1 MADRKPAI
9 LFDGLNVL
17 YRCAYAMM
25 PGGLSVVLDGEETH
39 TGAAYRMLR
48 TIVEVHST
56 EPAAVP
62 VVVWD
67 ADLSRATL
75 RRHKMD
81 KSYKAGRAPKN
92 ELDLDFHREVHDQRR
107 LLNKLLARV
116 GCFQAVAGEG
126 WEADDVIANLAKRLS
141 KRGSVL
147 IVSNDRD
154 MLSLLDF
161 DGVRILN
168 IGSRRHSQPGELY
181 DYRDREWFQEK
192 YSDVEPSQWIEMRAL
207 MGDSSDGIKGV
218 AGIGEVW
225 AYKLIRAY
233 GTALDVIAFAEEIE
247 KNGVTEVGHL
257 AGPLVKANAVRKK
270 LVGQQVTV
278 KKARKLIELNYRAP
292 FEWVE
297 RDVDRRV
304 ALREIRKLRF
314 KSFLAGT
321 LRTQLSE
328 MLDACAA

>member
-1 MADRKPAI
+1 VI

-25 PGGLSVVLDGEETH
+25 PGGLSVVLDGETTS

-48 TIVEVHST
+48 TIVEVHAT
-56 EPAAVP
+56 EPTAIP

-67 ADLSRATL
+67 ADLSRASL

-107 LLNKLLARV
+107 LLNQLLARV

-126 WEADDVIANLAKRLS
+126 WEADDVIATKARRLS
-141 KRGSVL
+141 KLGSVL

-181 DYRDREWFQEK
+181 EYRDREWFQEK
-192 YSDVEPSQWIEMRAL
+192 YPEVGPSQWIEMRAL

-233 GTALDVIAFAEEIE
+233 GTALD
-247 KNGVTEVGHL
+247 
-257 AGPLVKANAVRKK
+257 AVRYAKAKEEGHALRVPDGPFDTAKSVQKK
-270 LVGQQVTV
+270 LLGQEEAVE
-278 KKARKLIELNYRAP
+278 KAMKLLALNYSAP
-292 FEWVE
+292 HEWIA
-297 RDVDRRV
+297 RSTDRRV
-304 ALREIRKLRF
+304 ALQEIRRLRF

-321 LRTQLSE
+321 LRAQLSE
-328 MLDACAA
+328 LLDACAA